1 MGKSRSPN
9 RDKAF
14 KIYRDSDGT
23 ILIKDIATTLN
34 EKVSN
39 IYAWKRND
47 NWDKKLKRGAPKGN
61 KNAIGNKGGAPKGN
75 LNALKHGEY
84 CDSSK
89 FLDKGFLQKYIP
101 AATKNI
107 IKGAVDEN
115 ISAVDILWCNIM
127 FLYAS
132 IVRSQ
137 KIMYVKN
144 HDDLTKE
151 LKKQSWGKTGSE
163 EYELQ
168 FAWDKQERFIKA
180 QASAMNT
187 LNKMINDY
195 EVLIHKNWDLA
206 TEEQKTRIEV
216 LKNKISQNDYNSTT
230 EGIQVVDD
238 IDD

>member
-1 MGKSRSPN
+1 MARSPN
-9 RDKAF
+9 ENRKKAYELYKEYKSNISSV
-14 KIYRDSDGT
+14 KIAE
-23 ILIKDIATTLN
+23 ILS

-39 IYAWKRND
+39 INYWKRKD
-47 NWDKKLKRGAPKGN
+47 NWNSKLKGGSPKGK

-75 LNALKHGEY
+75 LNALKHGLY

-89 FLDKGFLQKYIP
+89 HLDKGFLAKYMP
-101 AATKNI
+101 ATTKAI

-132 IVRSQ
+132 IVRAQ